1 MIEQRLAELGG
12 LLSWPVL
19 TVWIAAPAVALFWVE
34 LAKHKAKRAGSP
46 LGDLTLIALDT
57 TLAGLL
63 AVLAAWG
70 LWDWPLRQA
79 IAHGIGVAVAL
90 PILCTVIFRQAAK
103 LAPDLAD
110 DLGYDAIPTQY
121 RVDDDKTEP
130 KP

>member
-12 LLSWPVL
+12 LLSWPIL

-34 LAKHKAKRAGSP
+34 LLKHKSKRAGSP
-46 LGDLTLIALDT
+46 MGDSMLLALDSG
-57 TLAGLL
+57 LAL
-63 AVLAAWG
+63 ALSFAAGWG
-70 LWDWPLRQA
+70 LFDWPIKQA

-103 LAPDLAD
+103 LAPDMAD
-110 DLGYDAIPTQY
+110 SLGYDAIPTQY
-121 RVDDDKTEP
+121 RIDDDKTEP

>member
-34 LAKHKAKRAGSP
+34 LAKAQHRRAGTP
-46 LGDLTLIALDT
+46 LDTMTLIALDSG
-57 TLAGLL
+57 LACLL
-63 AVLAAWG
+63 ALGAAWG
-70 LWDWPLRQA
+70 LFDWPIDKA
-79 IAHGIGVAVAL
+79 IKHGIGVALAL
-90 PILCTVIFRQAAK
+90 PILCSIIFRQAAK
-103 LAPDLAD
+103 IAPDLAED
-110 DLGYDAIPTQY
+110 MGYDAIPTQY